1 MDTSLIRETY
11 LSSAVIKKGDY
22 DYVINCMSDGNP
34 ALSKELLDQ
43 ITDCFIEICDL
54 DCDVIL
60 APEAMALPYG
70 TALTLRT
77 GIPMQII
84 RKRATGLPGEI
95 VFTSRTGYSK
105 SDMFLNF
112 IPEGSR
118 VMIVDDIIST
128 GGTLIAMGATLKEHG
143 IEVTEAAMVLNKSRD
158 FESLSKRIPFPV
170 RYILRVAVEN
180 GKPVLIE

>member
-1 MDTSLIRETY
+1 MEKSLIKDTY

-22 DYVINCMSDGNP
+22 DYVVNCMSDGNP

-54 DCDVIL
+54 DCDIIL

-95 VFTSRTGYSK
+95 VFSSRTGYGR
-105 SDMFLNF
+105 SDMYLTS
-112 IPEGSR
+112 ISAGTR

-128 GGTLIAMGATLKEHG
+128 GGTLEAMIKTLEEHG
-143 IEVTEAAMVLNKSRD
+143 IKVTEAAMILNKSKD
-158 FESLSKRIPFPV
+158 FESLAERIPVPI
-170 RYILRVAVEN
+170 RYILRVGVKD
-180 GKPVLIE
+180 GKPFVID